1 MSAGAVCVAGSFMMD
16 FVLRAPR
23 RPLAG
28 ETLVGTSVDLFLGG
42 KGFNQAIAAARAGAE
57 VTMIGRL
64 GDDEFG
70 SQFLTAMHAENID
83 ASHVVVDDTIGTGVG
98 APLVDESGD
107 NSIVIVP
114 RANDRLSP
122 ADIERARPAIAAADV
137 LLLQLEL
144 PLDTVLVA
152 AQVAREYA
160 TAVVLNPA
168 PAPKA
173 ELIAA
178 FGGLVDVFVPNEI
191 EARALCGMSS
201 GELGGDGAAAAALR
215 HRVGVPVV
223 MTAGGRGCVLDDG
236 SETVFIPAHRVA
248 VVDTVGA
255 GDAFCG
261 ALGRCLSAGTSLR
274 DAVVYANAAGALAVT
289 RAGAEPAMPRWREIV
304 QLATAGERGLAMNEE
319 RDRYVAS

>member
-1 MSAGAVCVAGSFMMD
+1 MMD

-70 SQFLTAMHAENID
+70 SQFLTAMQAENID
-83 ASHVVVDDTIGTGVG
+83 ASHVVVDDTMGTGVG

-144 PLDTVLVA
+144 PLDTVLAA
-152 AQVAREYA
+152 AQVARESA

-173 ELIAA
+173 ELLRA

-191 EARALCGMSS
+191 EARALCGVSG

-215 HRVGVPVV
+215 DRVGVPVV

-236 SETVFIPAHRVA
+236 SETVYIPAHRVA

-261 ALGRCLSAGTSLR
+261 ALGRCLSAGASLR
-274 DAVVYANAAGALAVT
+274 EAVVYANAAGALAVT
-289 RAGAEPAMPRWREIV
+289 RAGAEPAMPHWREIV
-304 QLATAGERGLAMNEE
+304 QLATAGERGFAMNDE

>member
-1 MSAGAVCVAGSFMMD
+1 MMD

-28 ETLVGTSVDLFLGG
+28 ETLVGTSIDLFLGG
-42 KGFNQAIAAARAGAE
+42 KGFNQAIAAARAGAD

-64 GDDEFG
+64 GNDQFG
-70 SQFLTAMHAENID
+70 SQFLAAMQAENID
-83 ASHVVVDDTIGTGVG
+83 ASHVVIDDTIGTGVG
-98 APLVDESGD
+98 APFVDESGD

-114 RANDRLSP
+114 RANDRLIP

-144 PLDTVLVA
+144 PLESVLFA
-152 AQVAREYA
+152 AQMARESG
-160 TAVVLNPA
+160 TVVVLNPA

-173 ELIAA
+173 DLIDV
-178 FGGLVDVFVPNEI
+178 FDGLVDVLVPNEI
-191 EARALCGMSS
+191 EARSLCGMSS
-201 GELGGDGAAAAALR
+201 GELHGDGAAAAALR
-215 HRVGVPVV
+215 DHIGVPVV

-236 SETVFIPAHRVA
+236 SHRVHIPAHRVA

-261 ALGRCLSAGTSLR
+261 ALGRCLSTGTSLR
-274 DAVVYANAAGALAVT
+274 DAAVYANAAGALAVT

-304 QLATAGERGLAMNEE
+304 HLATASKRGLAMKEE